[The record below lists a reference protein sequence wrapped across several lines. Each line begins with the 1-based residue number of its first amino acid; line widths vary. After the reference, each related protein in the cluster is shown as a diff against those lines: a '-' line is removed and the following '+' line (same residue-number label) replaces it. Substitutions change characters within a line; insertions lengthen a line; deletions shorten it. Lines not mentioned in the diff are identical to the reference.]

1 MFQRRKLP
9 ANINKDEMIRLLRLT
24 DGFMDKL
31 DNVSSTELTFLQDLL
46 IKNRYEVYTT
56 MQNLMV
62 PCNDMIVK
70 CRFDGINIDCA
81 RLFERSY
88 TWQGYCCSFNIVIA
102 KR

>member
-1 MFQRRKLP
+1 
-9 ANINKDEMIRLLRLT
+9 MIDLLRIT

-31 DNVSSTELTFLQDLL
+31 DNVSTSDVSLLQNLL
-46 IKNRYEVYTT
+46 LQNRYDVYST

-62 PCNDMIVK
+62 PCNDMLVK
-70 CRFDGINIDCA
+70 CRFDGQTVDCA

-88 TWQGYCCSFNIVIA
+88 TWQGYCCSFNIIIA